1 MQIKKRGAIYYLY
14 YYCPN
19 KKRDR
24 KTSLF
29 TERYTEALE
38 RAKFYLDNVDSE
50 LPSACWTVE
59 QVLQLYKAEHI
70 EPSNLN
76 PQATI
81 YKLKPLLRLLG
92 HLRVDELT
100 KPVIT
105 GYRLNRGAVSS
116 GTIRSELAI
125 LIAALKYA
133 HGENK
138 IDAIP
143 VINLPPANP
152 PRSRWL
158 NKTEIAAFMEAGKSM
173 RVHPDRYARAEL
185 FFIIALYSGQRSRAI
200 ETLTWDRVD
209 FERQQIDFNYRE
221 TQTSKRSG
229 LVEMHPELERVLLH
243 VEKTK
248 KNRWVLGSD
257 GAIRKTF
264 DTLKSRAGITDCSPI
279 TLRHTCAS
287 ILVSSGVSTF
297 IVAGILGNTPAM
309 IEKTY
314 GHLNRDAQRKALLNL
329 AVK

>member
-1 MQIKKRGAIYYLY
+1 MQIKKRGSVYYLY
-14 YYCPN
+14 YYCPE
-19 KKRDR
+19 KKHDR

-29 TERYTEALE
+29 TQSYQEALE
-38 RAKFYLDNVDSE
+38 RAKFYLDNVDGE
-50 LPSACWTVE
+50 LPTSCWTVE
-59 QVLQLYKAEHI
+59 QVLQLYRAEHI
-70 EPSNLN
+70 EPNNLN

-92 HLRVDELT
+92 HLRIDELT

-105 GYRLNRGAVSS
+105 RYRVNRGTVSS
-116 GTIRSELAI
+116 GTIRSELSV
-125 LIAALKYA
+125 LIAACKYA

-138 IDAIP
+138 LNAVP
-143 VINLPPANP
+143 LINLPPANP

-158 NKTEIAAFMEAGKSM
+158 NQTEIDAFIEAGKSM

-200 ETLTWDRVD
+200 ETLSWDRVD
-209 FERQQIDFNYRE
+209 FERQQINFAYRE

-243 VEKTK
+243 VAATK
-248 KNRWVLGSD
+248 DNRWVLGND

-264 DTLKSRAGITDCSPI
+264 DRLKTLAGVTDCSPI

-314 GHLNRDAQRKALLNL
+314 GHLNREAQRKALLNL
-329 AVK
+329 